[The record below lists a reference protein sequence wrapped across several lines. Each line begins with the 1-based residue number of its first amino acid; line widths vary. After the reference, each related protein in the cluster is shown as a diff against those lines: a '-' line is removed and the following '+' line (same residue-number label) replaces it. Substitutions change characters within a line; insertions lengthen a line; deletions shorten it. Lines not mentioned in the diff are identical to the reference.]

1 MKVTSRTQLQGAA
14 YAITFAAIAIAIAI
28 AIARPNFTLKEHGSP
43 YRFTEAPVG
52 PYAAKP

>member
-14 YAITFAAIAIAIAI
+14 YAITFAAIAIAIA
-28 AIARPNFTLKEHGSP
+28 RPNFTLKEHDSP